1 MKLPT
6 TISSDVVYDSGRR
19 IRVRHDRIRMQD
31 GLVVDRDIVEHPGV
45 VVMVPVQD
53 DGGILLVTQFRPG
66 AGERLLELPAG
77 TIDPGEEPRE
87 TAIRELQEEV
97 GFAPGRVDHLGG
109 FYAAPGSL
117 TEYLDL
123 FVCRELRPSKLD
135 MDPGEDIEVIS
146 HPLAQ
151 CLEFIDNGTIK
162 DAKTIIGILRWARVS
177 NQ

>member
-1 MKLPT
+1 MELPV
-6 TISSDVVYDSGRR
+6 TISSEVVYDSGRR
-19 IRVRHDRIRMQD
+19 IRVRHDRMRMPD
-31 GLVVDRDIVEHPGV
+31 GLVVDRDVIEHPGV

-53 DGGILLVTQFRPG
+53 DGSILLVTQYRPG

-97 GFAPGRVDHLGG
+97 GFIPGKVEHFGG
-109 FYAAPGSL
+109 FFAAPGSL

-123 FVCRELRPSKLD
+123 FVCRDLQASSLD
-135 MDPGEDIEVIS
+135 MDPGEDIEVVS
-146 HPLAQ
+146 HSVADCLA
-151 CLEFIDNGTIK
+151 FIEDGTIR
-162 DAKTIIGILRWARVS
+162 DAKTIIGILRWARSS